1 MTLAFWLV
9 QNKTGIISNWGAPVA
24 TRRTLPKLDVH
35 LGNVHRKKCLWKPR
49 QSHKTRTRLSIGAQ
63 EDISGAPECHMVTT
77 TRRTVNHANGANVET
92 KQKKCSRVE
101 LRQWMCRISD
111 IKKKTAAKD
120 VTIWISQKLERG
132 MFLSLWVTWSLGIIV
147 WSLRLDRSLTYEVF
161 RFLGDGGDLV
171 VKSPFECAKQL
182 PRRKA
187 EVSALT
193 LQPQVL
199 LSKASPRCHS
209 LAGGRREVKW
219 ESSCSN
225 DNNNNNIIC
234 QGCGSRAH

>member
-1 MTLAFWLV
+1 MSIEKNVFESRGRAIKQEQDFPSVRKRTFLGRRSVTWSRRREELLITQMEQMWK
-9 QNKTGIISNWGAPVA
+9 QNK
-24 TRRTLPKLDVH
+24 
-35 LGNVHRKKCLWKPR
+35 
-49 QSHKTRTRLSIGAQ
+49 
-63 EDISGAPECHMVTT
+63 
-77 TRRTVNHANGANVET
+77 
-92 KQKKCSRVE
+92 KKCSRVE

-120 VTIWISQKLERG
+120 VTIWISHKLERG

-182 PRRKA
+182 LRRKA

-225 DNNNNNIIC
+225 DNNNNNIIR